1 VVVSPWSVMSPL
13 SGPGVP
19 TAIRHVPE
27 AGTLTLR
34 WASGSPRIASRGR
47 ACKDSL
53 IASNTVDHVEPV
65 TERGPDES
73 TARRP
78 ERPLR
83 RSADNAVLGGVCGGL
98 ARRLGV
104 SARLLRV
111 LAILSI
117 VPAGLGLLFYMACW
131 TLIPRTGETRSVAT
145 RVCDD
150 RRQLQIVLAV
160 ATVALAVL
168 ITLQAL
174 GLQGP
179 GVFAWPLLLSLVGVL
194 CVWRGASD
202 EEREQLQERLD
213 AAPLVNATTSTSWRT
228 IALRACAGGALLLV
242 GVVLLSKIGTLRG
255 AAIGVF
261 FGAVAVCAGF
271 LVLFAPWWLRTLR
284 DLSSERRERVRA
296 QERAD
301 VAAHLHDSVLQTLL
315 LIQKSAA
322 EPTEVIRLARNQER
336 ELRHW
341 LFDPRASSRA
351 AGSAES
357 FGSLAEAIER
367 DVEDAY
373 GVGVELVVV
382 GDCDVDDA
390 VLAILGA
397 GREAAVNAAKWSGTA
412 NFSMFAEVEPTSISI
427 FVRDLGTGFDP
438 SRVPEDR
445 RGIACS
451 IRERMVRYG
460 GTAVVRSTP
469 DVGTEVELVLPR
481 DAASR

>member
-1 VVVSPWSVMSPL
+1 M
-13 SGPGVP
+13 
-19 TAIRHVPE
+19 
-27 AGTLTLR
+27 
-34 WASGSPRIASRGR
+34 PRIAASRHP
-47 ACKDSL
+47 CKDSV
-53 IASNTVDHVEPV
+53 ITHSTVDDVEHA
-65 TERGPDES
+65 TERPAGGHP
-73 TARRP
+73 ARRP
-78 ERPLR
+78 QRPLR
-83 RSADNAVLGGVCGGL
+83 RSADDAVLGGVCGGL

-104 SARLLRV
+104 SARLLRAIAV
-111 LAILSI
+111 LSVI
-117 VPAGLGLLFYMACW
+117 PAGIGLLFYMACW
-131 TLIPRTGETRSVAT
+131 TLLPRAGETRSVAT

-168 ITLQAL
+168 VTLQVI
-174 GLQGP
+174 GLHGP
-179 GVFAWPLLLSLVGVL
+179 GVFAWPLLLSLVGGL

-202 EEREQLQERLD
+202 EERAQLQERLD
-213 AAPLVNATTSTSWRT
+213 AAPIVSLTTSTSWRT
-228 IALRACAGGALLLV
+228 IALRACVGGTLLLL

-255 AAIGVF
+255 AAIGVL
-261 FGAVAVCAGF
+261 FGAVSVGAGF

-351 AGSAES
+351 GAATNSFAEK
-357 FGSLAEAIER
+357 AEAIER

-412 NFSMFAEVEPTSISI
+412 NFSMFAEVEPTSVSLY
-427 FVRDLGTGFDP
+427 VRDLGTGFDP
-438 SRVPEDR
+438 AGVPADR
-445 RGIACS
+445 RGIECS
-451 IRERMVRYG
+451 IRERMARYG
-460 GTAVVRSTP
+460 GRAVVRSTP
-469 DVGTEVELVLPR
+469 GMGTEVELVLPR

>member
-1 VVVSPWSVMSPL
+1 M
-13 SGPGVP
+13 
-19 TAIRHVPE
+19 
-27 AGTLTLR
+27 
-34 WASGSPRIASRGR
+34 
-47 ACKDSL
+47 
-53 IASNTVDHVEPV
+53 
-65 TERGPDES
+65 
-73 TARRP
+73 ARRP

-83 RSADNAVLGGVCGGL
+83 RSADDAVLGGVCGGL

-104 SARLLRV
+104 PVRPLRA

-117 VPAGLGLLFYMACW
+117 IPAGIGLLFYMACW
-131 TLIPRTGETRSVAT
+131 TLVPRAGETRSIAT

-168 ITLQAL
+168 VTLAAL

-179 GVFAWPLLLSLVGVL
+179 GVYAWPLLLSLVGGL

-202 EEREQLQERLD
+202 EERARLQERLD
-213 AAPLVNATTSTSWRT
+213 AAPLVSATTSTGWRT
-228 IALRACAGGALLLV
+228 IALRACVGGTLLLI
-242 GVVLLSKIGTLRG
+242 GAVLLSKISSLHG
-255 AAIGVF
+255 AAIGVI
-261 FGAVAVCAGF
+261 FGAVSVFAGF

-315 LIQKSAA
+315 LIQKAAA
-322 EPTEVIRLARNQER
+322 EPAEVVRLARNQER

-341 LFDPRASSRA
+341 LFDPKASAR
-351 AGSAES
+351 SASGADS
-357 FGSLAEAIER
+357 FASLTAAIER

-373 GVGVELVVV
+373 GVGIELIVV

-390 VLAILGA
+390 VRAILGA

-412 NFSMFAEVEPTSISI
+412 NFSMFAEVEPTSVSI
-427 FVRDLGTGFDP
+427 YVRDLGRGFEPADVP
-438 SRVPEDR
+438 SDR
-445 RGIACS
+445 RGIDCS

-460 GTAVVRSTP
+460 GRAVVRSTP
-469 DVGTEVELVLPR
+469 GLGTEVELVLPR
-481 DAASR
+481 DPAAQ

>member
-1 VVVSPWSVMSPL
+1 VA
-13 SGPGVP
+13 GRPGVP
-19 TAIRHVPE
+19 V
-27 AGTLTLR
+27 
-34 WASGSPRIASRGR
+34 
-47 ACKDSL
+47 
-53 IASNTVDHVEPV
+53 
-65 TERGPDES
+65 
-73 TARRP
+73 ARRP

-83 RSADNAVLGGVCGGL
+83 RSADDAVLGGVCGGL

-104 SARLLRV
+104 SPRLLRALAV
-111 LAILSI
+111 LSVI
-117 VPAGLGLLFYMACW
+117 PAGLGLLFYMACW
-131 TLIPRTGETRSVAT
+131 TLIPRAGETRSVAT

-160 ATVALAVL
+160 ATVALAALVM
-168 ITLQAL
+168 LQAL

-179 GVFAWPLLLSLVGVL
+179 GIFAWPLLLSLVGAL

-202 EEREQLQERLD
+202 EERAQLQERLD
-213 AAPLVNATTSTSWRT
+213 AAPLVNATTSTGWRT
-228 IALRACAGGALLLV
+228 IALRACVGAVLLLV
-242 GVVLLSKIGTLRG
+242 GAVLLSKIGTLRG

-296 QERAD
+296 QERAN

-341 LFDPRASSRA
+341 LFDPRAARV
-351 AGSAES
+351 AGGAET
-357 FGSLAEAIER
+357 FASLAEAIER

-390 VLAILGA
+390 VLGILGA

-412 NFSMFAEVEPTSISI
+412 NFSMFAEVEPERVSI
-427 FVRDLGTGFDP
+427 FVRDLGAGFDP
-438 SRVPEDR
+438 ADVPSDR
-445 RGIACS
+445 RGIECS
-451 IRERMVRYG
+451 IRERMTRVG
-460 GTAVVRSTP
+460 GRAIVRSTP
-469 DVGTEVELVLPR
+469 GTGTEVELVLPR
-481 DAASR
+481 DATSR

>member
-1 VVVSPWSVMSPL
+1 V
-13 SGPGVP
+13 
-19 TAIRHVPE
+19 
-27 AGTLTLR
+27 
-34 WASGSPRIASRGR
+34 IAPS
-47 ACKDSL
+47 
-53 IASNTVDHVEPV
+53 TVDHLEDLSARP
-65 TERGPDES
+65 PDRPA
-73 TARRP
+73 ARHL

-83 RSADNAVLGGVCGGL
+83 RSADDAVLGGVCGGL

-117 VPAGLGLLFYMACW
+117 VLAGLGLLLYMACW
-131 TLIPRTGETRSVAT
+131 ALIPRAGEAHSVAT

-168 ITLQAL
+168 LTLQAL
-174 GLQGP
+174 GLHGP
-179 GVFAWPLLLSLVGVL
+179 GVFAWPLLLSLVGGL

-202 EEREQLQERLD
+202 EERAKLQERLD
-213 AAPLVNATTSTSWRT
+213 AAPIVNATTSTGWRT
-228 IALRACAGGALLLV
+228 IALRACVGGALLLT
-242 GVVLLSKIGTLRG
+242 GAVLLSKIGTLRG

-284 DLSSERRERVRA
+284 DLSQERRERVRA

-315 LIQKSAA
+315 LIQKAAA
-322 EPTEVIRLARNQER
+322 EPTEVVRLARNQER

-341 LFDPRASSRA
+341 LFDPRASARI
-351 AGSAES
+351 AGGADT
-357 FGSLAEAIER
+357 FASLAEAIER

-373 GVGVELVVV
+373 GVGIELVVV
-382 GDCDVDDA
+382 GDCDPDDA

-412 NFSMFAEVEPTSISI
+412 SFSMFAEVEPASVSI

-438 SRVPEDR
+438 ASVPPDR
-445 RGIACS
+445 RGIECS
-451 IRERMVRYG
+451 IRERMGRFG
-460 GTAVVRSTP
+460 GRAVVRSTP
-469 DVGTEVELVLPR
+469 GMGTEVELVLPR
-481 DAASR
+481 DVTSR